1 MINLCI
7 YVIRLCIYTCSY
19 IKLVIKIFI
28 YTVSQTL
35 KYIKLISMAIPAP
48 DPKYVFRGDMDC
60 VNCILFQMAP
70 NVENLYAGTAE
81 GNVHIWDL
89 NVNKIL

>member
-1 MINLCI
+1 
-7 YVIRLCIYTCSY
+7 
-19 IKLVIKIFI
+19 
-28 YTVSQTL
+28 
-35 KYIKLISMAIPAP
+35 MAIPSP

-60 VNCILFQMAP
+60 VNCILFQMTP
-70 NVENLYAGTAE
+70 NVEHLYAGTAE

>member
-1 MINLCI
+1 
-7 YVIRLCIYTCSY
+7 
-19 IKLVIKIFI
+19 
-28 YTVSQTL
+28 
-35 KYIKLISMAIPAP
+35 MAIPSP

-60 VNCILFQMAP
+60 VNCILFQRTS
-70 NVENLYAGTAE
+70 NVEHLYAGTAE